1 MTKDEYKQ
9 KTVQHINK
17 VRYLLLTVIEKLF
30 KKACEHDATKLQ
42 SPELD
47 LFVKYTPKL
56 AKSVYGSK
64 QYMRLLK
71 ELRPALDHHYAKNAH
86 HPNHHAKGIRGMNLI
101 DLIEMLCDWATKKDK
116 KEDIKQSIILNQKR
130 FGYSDDLK
138 LILLNTLR
146 ILG

>member
-1 MTKDEYKQ
+1 MTKDEYRKETW
-9 KTVQHINK
+9 KHIIE
-17 VRYLLLTVIEKLF
+17 VRSLLLTVIEKLL
-30 KKACEHDATKLQ
+30 KKAARHDASKLQ
-42 SPELD
+42 PPEFD
-47 LFVKYTPKL
+47 LFAESMSKFAKTP
-56 AKSVYGSK
+56 YGSK
-64 QYMRLLK
+64 QYEQILK
-71 ELRPALDHHYAKNAH
+71 DLKPALDHHYAKNAH

>member
-1 MTKDEYKQ
+1 MTKDEYK
-9 KTVQHINK
+9 KETWKHIAE
-17 VRYLLLTVIEKLF
+17 VRGLLLIVIGKLF
-30 KKACEHDATKLQ
+30 KKANRHDASKLQ
-42 SPELD
+42 PPEFD

-56 AKSVYGSK
+56 AKSIYGSK
-64 QYMRLLK
+64 EYMRLLK